1 MWDPDE
7 AVSVRG
13 ARCTAV
19 LSRRVAQGV
28 HLYPTATL
36 RMPAL
41 AQART
46 LWRLQVGKM
55 KNGLGVG
62 IKTPALERGRVF
74 GRQASVDLVWWLS
87 NTGQLY
93 NGSEQE
99 PLFADATATAPSQ
112 SESDPKDARLSTWRF
127 GAGDVV
133 CLRVDGAKLS
143 VRVNERSWSQPVQI
157 TPKPSAAAGAACTE
171 TPQRTSSGVIELAV
185 QMLDAGDQV
194 AILDHDVD
202 SVLEGELCKRA
213 NSLFVFSPWQT
224 RWFALKND
232 ALFYR
237 EGRTLPAAKMLD
249 LRGVTGCIRE
259 GKRHIRIKHEAR
271 VLRLRA
277 ASPLECEVWLQAL
290 EAALHAHQRAGE
302 GPVRPATAWAGSAQ
316 ADAARRSARRADSLV
331 RPFTTPP
338 RARPPALV
346 LERDDEHAVLQAEEG
361 KAGNGGGQN
370 RAGVPLRGSAVG
382 LRAALNPPVV
392 AATGDS
398 YAWTTPTK
406 PAKNG
411 QAQVLHVESVASTP
425 VSGADSPA
433 AAAIPCLDARDPAPR
448 SSVSRQI
455 CARGQ
460 EGERA
465 RGRAQATREGAS
477 DREKNLERDA
487 ALAAF
492 RTQHRTS
499 EPANANANLGEVTNE
514 GPSSDMEMT
523 HTHFDGISSTLPCL
537 TSSATSTLPWPPPSP
552 EPQVPDPLYSHVFGS
567 SPSRAAAAHA
577 VPALPA
583 PPPPARS
590 RISTVTACRQARVH
604 ARTHAHTHTRTHTH
618 THTQP
623 TRTHRA
629 CTHTHRLKEAE
640 GYAKGL
646 PPWRRTH
653 TPSNQLTR
661 SQTSH

>member
-46 LWRLQVGKM
+46 LWRLQVGQM

-74 GRQASVDLVWWLS
+74 GRQASVGLVWWLS

-93 NGSEQE
+93 NGNEQE

-133 CLRVDGAKLS
+133 CLRVDGAQLS
-143 VRVNERSWSQPVQI
+143 VRVNDRSWSQPVQI
-157 TPKPSAAAGAACTE
+157 TPKPAEAAGAACTE

-224 RWFALKND
+224 RWFALKHD

-277 ASPLECEVWLQAL
+277 ASPLACEVWLQAL
-290 EAALHAHQRAGE
+290 EAALHAHRSAGD
-302 GPVRPATAWAGSAQ
+302 GPVRPATAWAGSAH

-331 RPFTTPP
+331 RPFTTSP

-346 LERDDEHAVLQAEEG
+346 LERDDEHDVRRTEAG
-361 KAGNGGGQN
+361 KAGNGVGQN
-370 RAGVPLRGSAVG
+370 GAGGPVPGSAAG
-382 LRAALNPPVV
+382 LRAALSPPVV
-392 AATGDS
+392 AATSDS
-398 YAWTTPTK
+398 DAWTTPTK

-425 VSGADSPA
+425 VSSADSPA
-433 AAAIPCLDARDPAPR
+433 AAAIPNLDARDPAQ
-448 SSVSRQI
+448 SSVSRQN

-460 EGERA
+460 EGQREG
-465 RGRAQATREGAS
+465 GRPQATREGAS
-477 DREKNLERDA
+477 DREKKLERDA

-492 RTQHRTS
+492 RTRERTSTS
-499 EPANANANLGEVTNE
+499 EPASANTNVGEVTNA
-514 GPSSDMEMT
+514 GLPSAVDMT

-537 TSSATSTLPWPPPSP
+537 TSSAISSLPWPPPSP
-552 EPQVPDPLYSHVFGS
+552 KPQAPDPLYSHVFGS
-567 SPSRAAAAHA
+567 SPSRAAGAHA

-590 RISTVTACRQARVH
+590 RISTVTACRQKRVH
-604 ARTHAHTHTRTHTH
+604 ARTHAHTHTHTHTH
-618 THTQP
+618 THKHTNARAYTQTQVLRMEGSCR
-623 TRTHRA
+623 TRRRNGQTA
-629 CTHTHRLKEAE
+629 
-640 GYAKGL
+640 L
-646 PPWRRTH
+646 PATAARRRCQ
-653 TPSNQLTR
+653 SC
-661 SQTSH
+661 